1 MPQTKLLQGRR
12 LLIADDEE
20 AFVKMLAMFLRQ
32 AGAEVLVARDGA
44 EAFRLAS
51 LNPVDAI
58 VMDLQMPG
66 TTGMEAIR
74 SLRLIS
80 SRFLIAVLT
89 GFPSEEVF
97 AEARE
102 AGADMCVAKPAAISQ
117 LIADLA
123 AALCQREEKEKG
135 NA

>member
-1 MPQTKLLQGRR
+1 MSQTKILQGRR

-20 AFVKMLAMFLRQ
+20 AFVKMISLFLRQ

-44 EAFRLAS
+44 EAFHLAN

-58 VMDLQMPG
+58 IMDLQMPG
-66 TTGMEAIR
+66 TNGMEAIR

-80 SRFLIAVLT
+80 SRSLIVVLT
-89 GFPSEEVF
+89 GFPTEEVF

-102 AGADMCVAKPAAISQ
+102 AGADMCVAKPAAMSQ

-123 AALCQREEKEKG
+123 AALQQREAKEKE